1 MCFVVFD
8 VGFLWCMG
16 VLGCCVQCC
25 GDHLYSILSCFHL
38 GAHPL
43 FLQFCGTQGVY
54 FWVVGV
60 LPFCDSAAG
69 GVGIGGVGGW
79 LGCWIWWCSCGLG
92 GVGVGGVWFAK
103 FCEGAAA
110 PQTPPICV
118 GLVVG
123 VWFGQFCV
131 GAAAPQAPLIC
142 VDLSLGL
149 SPRLSLDLSL
159 GLSPRL
165 SLDLSLGL
173 SPRLSLDLSLGLWA
187 SGWVTGCEPP
197 IFRTGLCPFI
207 QLSVLDQKGCKK
219 HKNWKTAQNQTS
231 QKTTHHMTAILMGE
245 QQFFNIAECKRAEKP
260 KIA

>member
-1 MCFVVFD
+1 MPGVWQSEDVCGFVCVSPTVCFVVFD

-110 PQTPPICV
+110 PQTPPQFVWAWWWVCGLANSV
-118 GLVVG
+118 WGLLPPRPPNLCGLVS
-123 VWFGQFCV
+123 
-131 GAAAPQAPLIC
+131 GAVSQA
-142 VDLSLGL
+142 VS
-149 SPRLSLDLSL
+149 
-159 GLSPRL
+159 
-165 SLDLSLGL
+165 
-173 SPRLSLDLSLGLWA
+173 
-187 SGWVTGCEPP
+187 
-197 IFRTGLCPFI
+197 
-207 QLSVLDQKGCKK
+207 
-219 HKNWKTAQNQTS
+219 
-231 QKTTHHMTAILMGE
+231 
-245 QQFFNIAECKRAEKP
+245 
-260 KIA
+260 

>member
-92 GVGVGGVWFAK
+92 GVGVGGVWFVK

-207 QLSVLDQKGCKK
+207 QLSVLDQKGLKK
-219 HKNWKTAQNQTS
+219 TQKLENCTKTKIPNNNPPHDCNLKGRTTVFQHCRM
-231 QKTTHHMTAILMGE
+231 QKSRKA
-245 QQFFNIAECKRAEKP
+245 
-260 KIA
+260 KI